1 MKIDFIIISG
11 ILVIITFL
19 PFILFPIHRSKEKK
33 NLRRKFKEEA
43 LRLVLN
49 ISVQF
54 NWNTNIAGIDILKRE
69 FLFVQ
74 KPDMDFV
81 IQHVNLNKV
90 SQIKLVSHNAEFRLK
105 KKLIQSL
112 SRVDLEFSEN
122 NTSGPVTVNLF
133 DSESNYTQD
142 LEIKN
147 AEKLVAELQK
157 YLNAL
162 PVLKRTA

>member
-11 ILVIITFL
+11 ILVIMTFL
-19 PFILFPIHRSKEKK
+19 PFILFPILSSKEEK
-33 NLRRKFKEEA
+33 NLRKKFKEEA

-49 ISVQF
+49 ISFQF

-74 KPDMDFV
+74 KPDLDFV
-81 IQHVNLNKV
+81 IQHVDLNKV
-90 SQIKLVSHNAEFRLK
+90 SQIKLVSHNTEFRLQD
-105 KKLIQSL
+105 KLIQTL
-112 SRVDLEFSEN
+112 SRVDLEFSKN
-122 NTSGPVTVNLF
+122 NTSESVTINLF
-133 DSESNYTQD
+133 DSDSNYTQD

-157 YLNAL
+157 YLNAQ

>member
-11 ILVIITFL
+11 ILVILTFL
-19 PFILFPIHRSKEKK
+19 PFILFPILSSKEEK
-33 NLRRKFKEEA
+33 NLRKKFKEEA

-49 ISVQF
+49 ISFQF

-90 SQIKLVSHNAEFRLK
+90 SQIKLVSHNADFRLK
-105 KKLIQSL
+105 EKLIQTL

-122 NTSGPVTVNLF
+122 NTSGSVTINLF
-133 DSESNYTQD
+133 DSDSNYTQD

-147 AEKLVAELQK
+147 AEKLVTELQK
-157 YLNAL
+157 YLNAR

>member
-11 ILVIITFL
+11 FLVIITFL
-19 PFILFPIHRSKEKK
+19 PYILFPLLRSKEEK

-49 ISVQF
+49 ISYELI
-54 NWNTNIAGIDILKRE
+54 WNTNIAGVDIFKRQ
-69 FLFVQ
+69 FLLVQ
-74 KPDMDFV
+74 KPDSDF
-81 IQHVNLNKV
+81 ITQYVNLNKV
-90 SQIKLVSHNAEFRLK
+90 SQIKLVSHNAEFSLEGKR
-105 KKLIQSL
+105 IQTL

-122 NTSGPVTVNLF
+122 NIVESVTVNLF

-142 LEIKN
+142 FEIKN
-147 AEKLVAELQK
+147 AEKLVSELQK
-157 YLNAL
+157 YLKAQ

>member
-11 ILVIITFL
+11 ILVIMTFL
-19 PFILFPIHRSKEKK
+19 PFILFPILSSKVEK
-33 NLRRKFKEEA
+33 NLRKKFKEEA

-49 ISVQF
+49 ISYQL

-105 KKLIQSL
+105 EKLIQTL

-122 NTSGPVTVNLF
+122 NTSGSVTINLF
-133 DSESNYTQD
+133 DSDSNYTQD

-147 AEKLVAELQK
+147 AEKLVTELQK
-157 YLNAL
+157 YLNAQ

>member
-1 MKIDFIIISG
+1 M
-11 ILVIITFL
+11 TFL
-19 PFILFPIHRSKEKK
+19 PFILFPILSSKEEK
-33 NLRRKFKEEA
+33 NLRKKFKEEA

-49 ISVQF
+49 ISYQL

-81 IQHVNLNKV
+81 IQHVDLNKV
-90 SQIKLVSHNAEFRLK
+90 SQIKLVSHNAESRLK
-105 KKLIQSL
+105 EKLIQTL

-122 NTSGPVTVNLF
+122 NTSGSVTINLF
-133 DSESNYTQD
+133 DSDSNYTQD

-147 AEKLVAELQK
+147 AEKLVTELQK
-157 YLNAL
+157 YLNAQ